1 MRGRSLLWI
10 SLGLNVAIV
19 AAWFYFPR
27 AVTNKNETP
36 AAGTLAADPGKIYKT
51 NVVVRRQNFIWNQI
65 ESADYATY
73 IANLRAIG
81 CPEATIRDIIV
92 ADVNQLFARR
102 RATEVVTAEQQWW
115 RSEPDADVTEAASEK
130 LKALEDE
137 RRALLVTLLG
147 PAWESGYYPYPAYPN
162 SPPLDGPVLGAL
174 PADVKRA
181 IHDVESRASE
191 RRQAYLTATQ
201 KEGKQPDPV
210 ELARM
215 RQQTRSELAQVL
227 NAEQLD
233 EYLLRYST
241 DATSL
246 RTELHGINLTPDQF
260 RALFRQ
266 TDALDQQIQLLT
278 ADDPASAARR
288 QELERQ
294 RDQSLQQ
301 SLGQDDY
308 KKYKLLQDPVY
319 RDTQSGAQQS
329 GVASDKI
336 VPLYEINRATEQERQ
351 RISNDAALTA
361 EQRDQALEA
370 VQSAQQNSWRKLL
383 GDETYQRYLQAN
395 TKP

>member
-10 SLGLNVAIV
+10 SLSLNVAIV
-19 AAWFYFPR
+19 AAWFHFSR
-27 AVTNKNETP
+27 AVTDKNEAP
-36 AAGTLAADPGKIYKT
+36 ASETAAADPGKIYKT
-51 NVVVRRQNFIWNQI
+51 NVVVRRQNFTWNQV

-115 RSEPDADVTEAASEK
+115 RSEPDADVTEAAAEK
-130 LKALEDE
+130 FKALEDE
-137 RRALLVTLLG
+137 RRALLATLLG
-147 PAWESGYYPYPAYPN
+147 PTWESGYYPYPAYPN
-162 SPPLDGPVLGAL
+162 SPPLDGPILGAL
-174 PADVKRA
+174 PPDVKQA
-181 IHDVESRASE
+181 VHDVESRASE
-191 RRQAYLTATQ
+191 RRQAYLTAMQ
-201 KEGKQPDPV
+201 KDGKTPDPV

-233 EYLLRYST
+233 EYLLRYSS
-241 DATSL
+241 DATAL

-266 TDALDQQIQLLT
+266 TDALDQQLQLLAT
-278 ADDPASAARR
+278 DDPASAARR
-288 QELERQ
+288 QDLERQ
-294 RDQSLQQ
+294 RDQSIQQ
-301 SLGQDDY
+301 SLGQDGY
-308 KKYKLLQDPVY
+308 KKYKLLQDPVF

-351 RISNDAALTA
+351 RISNDNALTP

-383 GDETYQRYLQAN
+383 GEEAYQRYLQAN